1 MDVMEGLD
9 LLPGHGIACTR
20 QDCRELLDQVWPI
33 ACLLE
38 LLNHADHDIII
49 DALSVDFVVCGSA
62 WRRWWGVFVGD
73 AAAALGSIGK

>member
-1 MDVMEGLD
+1 MEGLA

-20 QDCRELLDQVWPI
+20 QDCGELLDQVWPI
-33 ACLLE
+33 ALE
-38 LLNHADHDIII
+38 LLNDADQDIII

-73 AAAALGSIGK
+73 AAAALRSIGK